1 MGVFKLLLLAAALT
15 VCCSKQFMPRKI
27 LSITSKTFE
36 EQDPLYILCR
46 NGGRFL
52 GFNKKTHTVGDP
64 EKGWFWAESKNL
76 AHSVIGYHHRHLI
89 REKMTLKASVF
100 EKCANTS
107 PWGPKWAF
115 RPNFQVFGCKIQF
128 SGNKL
133 AYIIIFVDDNL
144 YLSVKEYHW
153 TYNHNFWA
161 L

>member
-1 MGVFKLLLLAAALT
+1 MEKCRSTVYLSPWATKPSTRLVDIIAAQ
-15 VCCSKQFMPRKI
+15 C
-27 LSITSKTFE
+27 
-36 EQDPLYILCR
+36 PLNSLR
-46 NGGRFL
+46 NVSRCPKGREDSDIRR
-52 GFNKKTHTVGDP
+52 VPWIGDP

-89 REKMTLKASVF
+89 REKMTLNTSVF

-107 PWGPKWAF
+107 PWGPEWAF

>member
-1 MGVFKLLLLAAALT
+1 MIEVCGIFGLIYQLNCGFLLHD
-15 VCCSKQFMPRKI
+15 SYYWFIPI
-27 LSITSKTFE
+27 
-36 EQDPLYILCR
+36 
-46 NGGRFL
+46 
-52 GFNKKTHTVGDP
+52 GDP

-89 REKMTLKASVF
+89 REKMTLNTSVF

-153 TYNHNFWA
+153 TFTHNFWA